1 MINKIK
7 LRRKR
12 RRIRKIK
19 RKLSYSINKLG
30 VIPSITINEVCRLY
44 GISLD
49 LKSKDKW

>member
-30 VIPSITINEVCRLY
+30 VIPSIAINEVCRLY
-44 GISLD
+44 NTSLD
-49 LKSKDKW
+49 LWSEDK

>member
-12 RRIRKIK
+12 RQLRKIK

-30 VIPSITINEVCRLY
+30 IIPSIAINEICRLY
-44 GISLD
+44 NTSLD
-49 LKSKDKW
+49 LSREDK